1 MKETQVGAYQEKI
14 GLVDNLWLT
23 NVKTQF
29 LRNSQLVIN
38 QAQEKLCSLETT
50 AKFLL
55 WIQMQFLKD
64 RIYL

>member
-50 AKFLL
+50 AKFLH